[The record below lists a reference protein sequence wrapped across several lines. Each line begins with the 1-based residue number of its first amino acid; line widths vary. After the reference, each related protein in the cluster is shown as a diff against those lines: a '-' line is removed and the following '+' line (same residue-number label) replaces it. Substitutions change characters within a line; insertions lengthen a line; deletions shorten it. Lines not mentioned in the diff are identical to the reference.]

1 MVRSLVRPKDRT
13 IHNMNGPYY
22 SGWYGGWY
30 NPWHYGYY
38 GWSSPYWGWGGWY
51 RPGVRYIAGGP
62 TGTRNHSAGG
72 PISTGRRYGVSNRNS
87 YGRDYDMNSGN
98 RRGSF
103 GSRRSNNGTRNDRNT
118 YNDYQQQTQRP
129 MFENQGN
136 FGSNRGTFGGGSS
149 FGTNRGSF
157 GGGSFGGGS
166 RGGGSMGGSRGGFGS
181 RR

>member
-1 MVRSLVRPKDRT
+1 MVIALLGVGRMVSPRCTL
-13 IHNMNGPYY
+13 Y
-22 SGWYGGWY
+22 SRWY
-30 NPWHYGYY
+30 N
-38 GWSSPYWGWGGWY
+38 WY
-51 RPGVRYIAGGP
+51 TQPL
-62 TGTRNHSAGG
+62 
-72 PISTGRRYGVSNRNS
+72 GRRFDFKWQTYGVSNRNS
-87 YGRDYDMNSGN
+87 YGRDYDMNNSN

-118 YNDYQQQTQRP
+118 YNNYQQQTQRP